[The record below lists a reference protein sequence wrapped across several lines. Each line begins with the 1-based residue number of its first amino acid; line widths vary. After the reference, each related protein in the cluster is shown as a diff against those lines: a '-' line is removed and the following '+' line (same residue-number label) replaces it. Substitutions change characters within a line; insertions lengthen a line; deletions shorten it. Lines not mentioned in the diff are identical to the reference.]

1 MYHLKNT
8 SPPNISKEKKWLV
21 YTVSTINIVH
31 HILPCEYICEFAI
44 ESLDAYQRENYFL
57 KLIDFS
63 ESVAYST

>member
-8 SPPNISKEKKWLV
+8 SPPNISKEKKWFV

-44 ESLDAYQRENYFL
+44 ESLDAYQ
-57 KLIDFS
+57 
-63 ESVAYST
+63 